1 MMKTNTTYRRFF
13 SRSTAGGLVLLLV
26 LASTPAA
33 EAGLGVKSD
42 WSEVQAVAR
51 GTRTTVVLYKDQAPR
66 GKRKTRGHFQ
76 SATVE
81 SIRLLLPDGQTSTFQ
96 KRAVRK
102 VLAPRPLKKRYQ
114 GWITLAVAF
123 GVLQGLLSWSAS
135 VDNVRTST
143 MVISHAVLTV
153 PVTVIAFLVAPK
165 MGEIYSVPL
174 KHRDSSSSKPA
185 PSKQR
190 SSKTAPAA
198 TKAAGDAGS
207 ASENDLLPG
216 KADPEILQW
225 QARQAL
231 LRKGLPLR
239 LPDLTVR
246 GLAAERTGMQA
257 TFDGSFPRA
266 DGVSRRAGLD

>member
-1 MMKTNTTYRRFF
+1 MMKTNTTYQGLFR
-13 SRSTAGGLVLLLV
+13 RSTAGGLVLLLV
-26 LASTPAA
+26 LASAPAV
-33 EAGLGVKSD
+33 EAGLGMKSD
-42 WSEVQAVAR
+42 WSKVQAVAR

-76 SATVE
+76 LATVE
-81 SIRLLLPDGQTSTFQ
+81 AIRLLLPDGQTSTFQ

-123 GVLQGLLSWSAS
+123 GVTQMLVNIDGAS
-135 VDNVRTST
+135 PSEVFG
-143 MVISHAVLTV
+143 SHAALTV

-174 KHRDSSSSKPA
+174 KHRDNSSSKPA

-207 ASENDLLPG
+207 ASENNLLQG
-216 KADPEILQW
+216 EAAPEILQW
-225 QARQAL
+225 HARQAL
-231 LRKGLPLR
+231 LRKRLDPPALSGLDKTLYR
-239 LPDLTVR
+239 VH
-246 GLAAERTGMQA
+246 GV
-257 TFDGSFPRA
+257 SRA
-266 DGVSRRAGLD
+266 DGVD

>member
-13 SRSTAGGLVLLLV
+13 SRSTASGFVLLLV

-42 WSEVQAVAR
+42 WSKVQAVAR

-81 SIRLLLPDGQTSTFQ
+81 SIRLLLPDGQTSTLQ
-96 KRAVRK
+96 QRAVRK
-102 VLAPRPLKKRYQ
+102 VLVPRPLKKRYQ

-123 GVLQGLLSWSAS
+123 GVVQTFAS
-135 VDNVRTST
+135 IDGVSTSE
-143 MVISHAVLTV
+143 MARSHAPLTV
-153 PVTVIAFLVAPK
+153 PATVIAFLVAPK

-174 KHRDSSSSKPA
+174 KHRDNSSSKPA

-207 ASENDLLPG
+207 ASENNLLPG
-216 KADPEILQW
+216 EADPEILQW

-239 LPDLTVR
+239 LADLTVR
-246 GLAAERTGMQA
+246 GLSAERAGMQTA
-257 TFDGSFPRA
+257 FDGSFPRA
-266 DGVSRRAGLD
+266 DGVSRTARLD